1 MNDLVLEKT
10 KELGEVISGCKE
22 HLELMKWSDLLE
34 NDPEAKALV
43 MNYNANRDAKMREIQ
58 ENGMD
63 EDAVRE
69 AREYVQEE
77 FSKILENNTIY
88 HYIEAS
94 NRFEELMNQVNNLI
108 QFCINGEENS
118 GCGGNC
124 GCCSGCH

>member
-88 HYIEAS
+88 HYIEAFA
-94 NRFEELMNQVNNLI
+94 NI
-108 QFCINGEENS
+108 QEAFCKLYKSSLLKVSSIP
-118 GCGGNC
+118 CAKA
-124 GCCSGCH
+124 